1 MYKESKASFFI
12 LMSTFFGICNQ
23 QDKYILS
30 TKKAVG
36 VIYRKKKEKQNKKLI
51 LD

>member
-1 MYKESKASFFI
+1 MYKESKASLFI

-36 VIYRKKKEKQNKKLI
+36 AIYRKKRKTKQKINP
-51 LD
+51 